1 MEGRVGAIEVVR
13 GDLTP
18 ERSEEILDFLS
29 GLGGID
35 GEVAR
40 EQLAGVVS
48 ISVDDTGEI
57 IGVDAVREETVPL
70 VRRRFWVYRQ
80 FIPEGSGDLDANMF
94 NAAFE
99 ALADEFD
106 GSGSGPI
113 GLAVILEDLAS
124 VERRA
129 EPVWPETELIYAGYL
144 PGGGQL
150 RIRYFWGAAIG
161 PGHPDSPSIDEA
173 VQKDRSIRGEYRIE
187 RLGES
192 DAVSADE
199 VLAFWARE
207 KAVRGQEA
215 LRRVHEVKLAALTEA
230 EGIVGVSSA
239 YLQRSAQLGMDLWY
253 YRTYVAGP
261 HRRGNLAAQL
271 LLGTRDMLENRF
283 ERGEDTRA
291 GGIVFELENEDL
303 KRHRNKAEWL
313 TTGFTFI
320 GESKRGDHV
329 RLHYF
334 PGARVP
340 LPGAA

>member
-1 MEGRVGAIEVVR
+1 MDGRVGAIEVVR
-13 GDLTP
+13 GDLTA
-18 ERSEEILDFLS
+18 ERSEEILDFLAGPG
-29 GLGGID
+29 GLD
-35 GEVAR
+35 GVVAR

-70 VRRRFWVYRQ
+70 VQRRFWVYRQ
-80 FIPEGSGDLDANMF
+80 FIPDGSGDLDANLF

-106 GSGSGPI
+106 ESGPGPI
-113 GLAVILEDLAS
+113 GLAVILEGLAPG
-124 VERRA
+124 ERRA
-129 EPVWPETELIYAGYL
+129 EPVWPETELMFAGHL

-161 PGHPDSPSIDEA
+161 PGHPDSPSIEEA
-173 VQKDRSIRGEYRIE
+173 QEKDRSIGGDYRIE
-187 RLGES
+187 RLEES
-192 DAVSADE
+192 DVVSADD

-207 KAVRGQEA
+207 NAVRSQEA
-215 LRRVHEVKLAALTEA
+215 LRRVHEVQLVALTEA

-239 YLQRSAQLGMDLWY
+239 YLQRSAQLGMDLWN

-271 LLGTRDMLENRF
+271 LLGTRDMLESRF
-283 ERGEDTRA
+283 ESGEDTRA
-291 GGIVFELENEDL
+291 GGIVFELENQEM

-320 GESKRGDHV
+320 GENKRGDHV
-329 RLHYF
+329 RLRFF
-334 PGARVP
+334 PGARVQA
-340 LPGAA
+340 PGAA